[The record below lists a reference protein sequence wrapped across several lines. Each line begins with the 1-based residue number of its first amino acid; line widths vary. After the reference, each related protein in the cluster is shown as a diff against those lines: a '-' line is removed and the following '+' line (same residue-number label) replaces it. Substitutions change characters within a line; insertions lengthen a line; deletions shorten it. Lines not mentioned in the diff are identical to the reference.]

1 MNDFTLRGSPPED
14 MLSHLLLFGLT
25 AILEDAGHRDL
36 TICWGRG
43 MSPRP
48 VVQTNAG
55 DEIIAEAVISHAAAH
70 TAPDNWIQQTHP
82 DGKGTLRGLMS
93 PRRGAAPGAEAF
105 RTARE
110 CAIDDARRPLDLRL
124 IQALGE
130 PAYWRLAKNGPRPDE
145 GASRFEM
152 VPRNQGNE
160 IMQGRYSKLAAA
172 VAGRAPKAVFDGL
185 SGIGLVDLTVAT
197 DSRTASGL
205 RLPGPTDAAVAWCA
219 LWGIAW
225 LPIAHRSA
233 SASSTPAHLGRRG
246 DTPERFVLPLWSK
259 PQSPARIRTVLAS
272 AQLPAAARLLA
283 DDDPA
288 AGSAPGW
295 LLAHGTEALAIFNVD
310 VAGSANA
317 PERRATRGRVLPVRR
332 SHG

>member
-14 MLSHLLLFGLT
+14 MLSHLLLYGLT
-25 AILEDAGHRDL
+25 AILEDAGHRDV
-36 TICWGRG
+36 TIFWERG

-48 VVQTNAG
+48 VLRA
-55 DEIIAEAVISHAAAH
+55 EIEDQSIAAAVVAHAEAH
-70 TAPDNWIQQTHP
+70 TAPDNWIQRRYP

-93 PRRGAAPGAEAF
+93 PRRGAAPDPEAF
-105 RTARE
+105 QAARQD
-110 CAIDDARRPLDLRL
+110 AIDDAGQPLELRL

-160 IMQGRYSKLAAA
+160 IMQGRYAKLSSA
-172 VAGRAPKAVFDGL
+172 VAGRAPKAVVDGL
-185 SGIGLVDLTVAT
+185 TGTAVVDLTAAT

-219 LWGIAW
+219 LWGISW
-225 LPIAHRSA
+225 LPIAHRSR
-233 SASSTPAHLGRRG
+233 SASTTPANLARRG
-246 DTPERFVLPLWSK
+246 NTPERFVLPLWSK
-259 PQSPARIRTVLAS
+259 PQTPARIRTVLAS

-283 DDDPA
+283 DDDPVD
-288 AGSAPGW
+288 GSAPGW
-295 LLAHGTEALAIFNVD
+295 LRAHGAEALAIFHVD
-310 VAGSANA
+310 VVGSANA
-317 PERRATRGRVLPVRR
+317 PERRATRGRVLPLGRA
-332 SHG
+332 HG